1 MHLHPDLTLDITT
14 AAPPSV
20 PPPPRPEP
28 ERPAPARPAVPADRD
43 RR

>member
-1 MHLHPDLTLDITT
+1 MHLHPDLILDIHHSRTDRFRRR
-14 AAPPSV
+14 
-20 PPPPRPEP
+20 PRPEP